1 MSLEQQIAALVDA
14 SNNLTTSVDNKIKD
28 IDKKVDDVADSFSEA
43 IRSSIGAVYWV
54 DQQLGSDLNEG
65 SQSKPLKTLKSAQLK
80 MIPGGSYE
88 VRLLGDYALSVGK
101 ELMPPANA
109 LVWIRGMTDANHL
122 NTPRLTVTYDGSHD
136 GVNPVAGNIDQ
147 SYGGSFYITDIILDL
162 NASNLYDQQN
172 VFARQC
178 FIRTNGGTSPNT
190 EFNVQIQNCDLS
202 PFINEAKV
210 LADAGNTPHFH
221 VMEIQENVAGLLLR
235 NVALSDDDVAN
246 KQHFVR
252 DRDSKYVSDKYIITN
267 NASVFRDAPTV

>member
-1 MSLEQQIAALVDA
+1 SF
-14 SNNLTTSVDNKIKD
+14 
-28 IDKKVDDVADSFSEA
+28 ADT
-43 IRSSIGAVYWV
+43 IRGTIGAVFWV
-54 DQQLGSDLNEG
+54 DQNAGSDLNEG
-65 SQSKPLKTLKSAQLK
+65 TQSKPLKTLKSAQLK

-88 VRLLGDYALSVGK
+88 VRLLGDYALSIGK

-122 NTPRLTVTYDGSHD
+122 NTPRLTVTYDGSSD

-172 VFARQC
+172 IFARQC

-202 PFINEAKV
+202 PFINEAK
-210 LADAGNTPHFH
+210 A
-221 VMEIQENVAGLLLR
+221 
-235 NVALSDDDVAN
+235 
-246 KQHFVR
+246 
-252 DRDSKYVSDKYIITN
+252 
-267 NASVFRDAPTV
+267 